1 MEVISITDQE
11 DGSAIVELSMTEA
24 ENNMLIEYAVVDI
37 LRKQMEKLSRVCC
50 DCQEP
55 IDDETI
61 KKYPD
66 TEICGDCL
74 EP

>member
-11 DGSAIVELSMTEA
+11 DGSAIVELNMTEA

>member
-1 MEVISITDQE
+1 MEVISIKEQE
-11 DGSAIVELSMTEA
+11 DGSAIVELNMTEA

-37 LRKQMEKLSRVCC
+37 LRKQIEKLSRVCC

-61 KKYPD
+61 KTYPD

>member
-1 MEVISITDQE
+1 MEVISITEQE
-11 DGSAIVELSMTEA
+11 DGSAIVELNMTEA